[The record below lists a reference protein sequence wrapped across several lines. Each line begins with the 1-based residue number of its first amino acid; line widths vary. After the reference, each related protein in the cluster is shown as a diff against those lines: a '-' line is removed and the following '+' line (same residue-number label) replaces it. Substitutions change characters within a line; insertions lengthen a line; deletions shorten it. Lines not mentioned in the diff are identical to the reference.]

1 MTEIAVPGI
10 GTITVCSAEAVP
22 AGTPRGG
29 VWTPAELARLR
40 AVAPTVEEARAIAD
54 LKLLV
59 NGIITGSHLGDR
71 GPAPAPIELR
81 MPHSTPTQRTKRFLD
96 RGHGPRPVSAYAAT
110 VRR

>member
-1 MTEIAVPGI
+1 MTAISVPGV
-10 GTITVCSAEAVP
+10 GTITVCPADAVP
-22 AGTPRGG
+22 AGTPRGE

-40 AVAPTVEEARAIAD
+40 VVAPTLEEARAIAE

-59 NGIITGSHLGDR
+59 NGIVTGSHLGDR
-71 GPAPAPIELR
+71 GPAPAPIELG
-81 MPHSTPTQRTKRFLD
+81 MPAQAPTQRTKRFLD

>member
-1 MTEIAVPGI
+1 MTGIAVPHV

-22 AGTPRGG
+22 AGTPRGE
-29 VWTPAELARLR
+29 VWTPGELARLR
-40 AVAPTVEEARAIAD
+40 AVAPTVEEARAVAE

-59 NGIITGSHLGDR
+59 NGIVTGSRLGDR
-71 GPAPAPIELR
+71 GPAPAPIELG
-81 MPHSTPTQRTKRFLD
+81 MPAQAPTQRTKRFLD